1 MAKNKDINIS
11 PSKGISIIIKNEFQ
25 PPPPIKPKKKRRY
38 KRINILPKEPAPIM
52 QGSTGDTSYIKA
64 QPGRFSLWR
73 DTTTATPVLTL
84 AQATSQGFIPNM
96 QLPAPPQQQALPA
109 PPPLPAL
116 PPPPPPQQQQQLLMP
131 PPFSLNFSDY
141 MRSMMQQEFVGKQA
155 PRIEDLTDMTDPFY
169 LALPEDKKEAYKDAQ
184 LEDVAKSIDDTGVK
198 AIEDAENNDFYKNQ
212 LDPATQT
219 STKEKSALIAIEQKL
234 KNVRAGD
241 IKGLGT
247 KDVKA
252 LKDPR
257 YPQNKIYITVYK
269 EGLSIQQE
277 AINKRI
283 TELDTI
289 IATKTGNS
297 KARAETERITR
308 NDDLKKIEELNNKLR
323 QEKKRIKKFLK

>member
-1 MAKNKDINIS
+1 
-11 PSKGISIIIKNEFQ
+11 
-25 PPPPIKPKKKRRY
+25 
-38 KRINILPKEPAPIM
+38 M
-52 QGSTGDTSYIKA
+52 QGSAGDTSYIKA

-109 PPPLPAL
+109 PPPLPTL
-116 PPPPPPQQQQQLLMP
+116 PPPPPQQQQLLMP

-141 MRSMMQQEFVGKQA
+141 MRSMMQQEFVGKQV

-234 KNVRAGD
+234 KNMRAGD

-257 YPQNKIYITVYK
+257 YPQNKIYRTIYK

>member
-1 MAKNKDINIS
+1 
-11 PSKGISIIIKNEFQ
+11 
-25 PPPPIKPKKKRRY
+25 
-38 KRINILPKEPAPIM
+38 M
-52 QGSTGDTSYIKA
+52 QGSAGDTSYIKA

-116 PPPPPPQQQQQLLMP
+116 PPPPPQQQQLLMP

-141 MRSMMQQEFVGKQA
+141 MRSMMQQEFVGKQV
-155 PRIEDLTDMTDPFY
+155 PRIEDLTDITDPSY

-234 KNVRAGD
+234 KNMRAGD

-257 YPQNKIYITVYK
+257 YPQNKIYRTIYK
-269 EGLSIQQE
+269 EGLSTQQE

>member
-1 MAKNKDINIS
+1 
-11 PSKGISIIIKNEFQ
+11 
-25 PPPPIKPKKKRRY
+25 
-38 KRINILPKEPAPIM
+38 M
-52 QGSTGDTSYIKA
+52 QGSAGDTSYIKA

-116 PPPPPPQQQQQLLMP
+116 PPPPPQQQQLLMP

-141 MRSMMQQEFVGKQA
+141 MRSMMQQEFVGKQV

-234 KNVRAGD
+234 KNMRAGD

-257 YPQNKIYITVYK
+257 YPQNKIYRTIYK
-269 EGLSIQQE
+269 EGLSTQQE

>member
-1 MAKNKDINIS
+1 
-11 PSKGISIIIKNEFQ
+11 
-25 PPPPIKPKKKRRY
+25 
-38 KRINILPKEPAPIM
+38 M
-52 QGSTGDTSYIKA
+52 QGSAGDTSYIKA

-116 PPPPPPQQQQQLLMP
+116 PPPPQQQQQLLMP

-141 MRSMMQQEFVGKQA
+141 MRSMMQQEFVGKQV
-155 PRIEDLTDMTDPFY
+155 PRIEDLTDITDPFY

-234 KNVRAGD
+234 KNMRAGD

-257 YPQNKIYITVYK
+257 YPQNKIYRTVYK

>member
-25 PPPPIKPKKKRRY
+25 PPPPTKPKKKRRY

-52 QGSTGDTSYIKA
+52 QGSAGDTSYIKA

-109 PPPLPAL
+109 PPPLPTL
-116 PPPPPPQQQQQLLMP
+116 PPPPPQQQQLLMP

-141 MRSMMQQEFVGKQA
+141 MRSMMQQEFVGKQV

-234 KNVRAGD
+234 KNMRAGD

-257 YPQNKIYITVYK
+257 YPQNKIYRTIYK

>member
-1 MAKNKDINIS
+1 
-11 PSKGISIIIKNEFQ
+11 
-25 PPPPIKPKKKRRY
+25 
-38 KRINILPKEPAPIM
+38 M
-52 QGSTGDTSYIKA
+52 QGSAGDTSYIKA

-116 PPPPPPQQQQQLLMP
+116 PPPPQQQQQLLMP

-141 MRSMMQQEFVGKQA
+141 MRSMMQQEFVGKQV

-234 KNVRAGD
+234 KNMRAGD

-257 YPQNKIYITVYK
+257 YPQNKIYRTVYK
-269 EGLSIQQE
+269 EGLSTHQE